1 MNKNLTENTCKTL
14 VSSITINIYIYKKKL
29 SSFSCIGQQFHAK
42 GGRKFVKNLVEWM
55 VNVLSDFPQ
64 K

>member
-42 GGRKFVKNLVEWM
+42 GGRKFVKNLVE
-55 VNVLSDFPQ
+55 
-64 K
+64 